1 MPGIE
6 HKIRQIPPDLQRE
19 VEDFVDLLL
28 SRISS
33 GGQRYVKQDW
43 AGGLEQ
49 FREQYTALELQH
61 KDVEWRTGI
70 DIGRLASEP
79 QH

>member
-6 HKIRQIPPDLQRE
+6 QKIRQLPPDLQRE
-19 VEDFVDLLL
+19 VEDFVDFLL

-33 GGQRYVKQDW
+33 GGQRYLKQDW

-49 FREQYTALELQH
+49 FRDQYTALELQH
-61 KDVEWRTGI
+61 NALEWREG
-70 DIGRLASEP
+70 
-79 QH
+79 

>member
-6 HKIRQIPPDLQRE
+6 HKIQQLPPDLQRE
-19 VEDFVDLLL
+19 VEDFVDFLL

-33 GGQRYVKQDW
+33 GGQRYLKQDW

-49 FREQYTALELQH
+49 FRDQYTALELQH
-61 KDVEWRTGI
+61 KALEWREG
-70 DIGRLASEP
+70 
-79 QH
+79 

>member
-1 MPGIE
+1 MSRIE
-6 HKIRQIPPDLQRE
+6 QKIQQLPPDLQRE
-19 VEDFVDLLL
+19 VEDFVDFLL

-33 GGQRYVKQDW
+33 GEQRYLKQDW

-61 KDVEWRTGI
+61 KALE
-70 DIGRLASEP
+70 
-79 QH
+79 